1 MSAQHRGVR
10 GIPQPDDRRNPG
22 DEYLAAEI
30 EDNRRGERWL
40 VLKGIVALVV
50 VVVAALIVIREVVFL

>member
-10 GIPQPDDRRNPG
+10 GVPQPDDRRNPG
-22 DEYLAAEI
+22 DEYLTAEI
-30 EDNRRGERWL
+30 ENNRRGERWL

-50 VVVAALIVIREVVFL
+50 VAALIVIREVVFL